1 MEKRNPPDGMASE
14 GLNFNDLLQILK
26 LRRKILYVFTAMAI
40 LGVIAKQLLYVPLY
54 TAQTTLSIQK
64 IENSPMQMALANI
77 GQMPLDTSDRLKK
90 YVDYLQSDEFFVAV
104 AETLKFKD
112 GYQKLNLTPPWELSI
127 TRKKFWVEF
136 LANNFG
142 NKSLPLANAP
152 EPVLVP
158 VESLSAL
165 LRNVTG
171 AEIMGND
178 MVKIRVTTL
187 DPFTSMVLANTV
199 TEVFVK
205 KTSERDYN
213 EVTEVKKFI
222 EQQLDSTTER
232 LKRSESALVDFK
244 RHNNIISIDAEHNAF
259 SNKLSS
265 IESELE
271 TTRIRREEN
280 AKLIAFYERALAKR
294 EQQLLNRGAGA
305 AKLGRAELVA
315 RTRAQL
321 DAQQYKRVLMQAQG
335 FAENSWQVIELN
347 REIEKLTRS
356 LKEQLADGD
365 PSAAGQEEE
374 VLVNFETARAKLAA
388 LQAENRGYD
397 AKISTLESSRAALL
411 KSLGSLPRD
420 EQVLLNLTKDLD
432 LQFEL
437 YSMLKK
443 KLQEVEI
450 QQVALQSRVAI
461 NERSGLGSPAP
472 RTRFIAKLLFALL
485 VSCFFGSTVAF
496 LLEAIDPTIKH
507 LADLQR
513 LEVVTLG
520 SIPRIET
527 SEVRKTL
534 GARSYRPDLLICKE
548 QPESVESIAFK
559 YIRAQITRMR
569 AADGSPSKIITV
581 TSPERGDG
589 KTLVTANLA
598 VSLSQL
604 EKKVLLIDTDF
615 RNPSVPW
622 YFGYRDGHGLTSVL
636 TLRASLDEVLLRER
650 LPFLDILPAG
660 WAQPNPTELLSND
673 KFRLLLEHLR
683 DSYDYILMDAPPALL
698 LVDASILA
706 GISDNVI
713 LVTGFRK
720 TRKPNVLLAL
730 RRILQVSNKHVYGL
744 LNGLE
749 ETPELGPIAVPSTF
763 HENSLSAGMDSKSEL
778 ARFQQLL
785 KDRKAG

>member
-1 MEKRNPPDGMASE
+1 MEKKPPPTASTD
-14 GLNFNDLLQILK
+14 GLNFTDLLQILK
-26 LRRKILYVFTAMAI
+26 LRRKILYAFTAMAV
-40 LGVIAKQLLYVPLY
+40 LGVVAKQILYVPLY
-54 TAQTTLSIQK
+54 NAQTTLTIQK

-104 AETLKFKD
+104 AENLKFKD
-112 GYQKLNLTPPWELSI
+112 GYQKLNLTPPWELSL

-142 NKSLPLANAP
+142 NRGRPLANAP

-158 VESLSAL
+158 VEQLSSL
-165 LRNVTG
+165 LRTVTY
-171 AEIMGND
+171 AEINGTD
-178 MVKIRVTTL
+178 SIKVRVTTL

-232 LKRSESALVDFK
+232 LKRSESSLVDFK
-244 RHNNIISIDAEHNAF
+244 RHNNIISIDAEHSSF
-259 SNKLSS
+259 SAKLTS
-265 IESELE
+265 IENELE

-280 AKLIAFYERALAKR
+280 VKLIGFYERALSKR
-294 EQQLLNRGAGA
+294 ESQLLNGPSTGTS
-305 AKLGRAELVA
+305 KLAQAELIA
-315 RTRAQL
+315 RTR
-321 DAQQYKRVLMQAQG
+321 QQMDGLQYRKALLQAQG
-335 FAENSWQVIELN
+335 HAENSWQMSEVN
-347 REIEKLTRS
+347 REIDKLAKS
-356 LKEQLADGD
+356 LKEQLVNGD
-365 PSAAGQEEE
+365 PSSGANDDL
-374 VLVNFETARAKLAA
+374 LVNFETARTKMSA
-388 LQAENRGYD
+388 LQSENRSYD

-461 NERSGLGSPAP
+461 NERSGMGMPAP
-472 RTRFIAKLLFALL
+472 RTAFIAKLLFALL

-507 LADLQR
+507 LGDLER

-520 SIPRIET
+520 SVPRIET
-527 SEVRKTL
+527 SEIRKTL

-559 YIRAQITRMR
+559 YIRTQITRMR
-569 AADGSPSKIITV
+569 AADGGSAKIITV

-589 KTLVTANLA
+589 KTLVAANLA

-604 EKKVLLIDTDF
+604 DKRVLLIDTDF

-636 TLRASLDEVLLRER
+636 TLRASLDEVLLKER
-650 LPFLDILPAG
+650 LPNLDILPAG

-673 KFRLLLEHLR
+673 KFRLLLEHFK

-706 GISDNVI
+706 SLSDHVL

-720 TRKPNVLLAL
+720 TRKQNVLLAL

-744 LNGLE
+744 LNGIE
-749 ETPELGPIAVPSTF
+749 DDAGLGPIAAPSTF
-763 HENSLSAGMDSKSEL
+763 HENALANGVDSKSEL
-778 ARFQQLL
+778 GRFQQLL
-785 KDRKAG
+785 RDRKAS